1 MKKIDKL
8 FAKGVRNASHAP
20 HTPLSEEK
28 IASAAATSQSGA
40 GIWLIFHGR
49 EILLCATSLA
59 VGVGATLLTTHL
71 IQPQEPATQPTV
83 EAVAVDLCDSSDYDI
98 SHDFDID
105 NTANDKSTIVNRKSQ
120 ISSDQPPITLSPK
133 TTANHQQPISNAP
146 TPKANGQ
153 ALAPTPSVQSP
164 SSKTQLPTSE
174 PAIIK
179 KTIIQRDTVKIN
191 QTIIIKD
198 TVYVP

>member
-20 HTPLSEEK
+20 HTSLSEEK
-28 IASAAATSQSGA
+28 IAAAAAATSQSGA
-40 GIWLIFHGR
+40 GIWLISHGR

-71 IQPQEPATQPTV
+71 IRPQESATQPTV

-98 SHDFDID
+98 IHDFDID
-105 NTANDKSTIVNRKSQ
+105 NTANDKSKIANRKS
-120 ISSDQPPITLSPK
+120 PA
-133 TTANHQQPISNAP
+133 TTPNSQLPISNSQRP
-146 TPKANGQ
+146 IPKPQKPNANSQ
-153 ALAPTPSVQSP
+153 HP
-164 SSKTQLPTSE
+164 E

>member
-28 IASAAATSQSGA
+28 IAAAAAATSQSGA
-40 GIWLIFHGR
+40 GIWLISHVT
-49 EILLCATSLA
+49 EILLCITSLA

-71 IQPQEPATQPTV
+71 IQPKKPDSQPIV

-105 NTANDKSTIVNRKSQ
+105 NTANDKSKIVNHKSQ
-120 ISSDQPPITLSPK
+120 ISSDQPPITLSQK
-133 TTANHQQPISNAP
+133 TTANHQQPIPN
-146 TPKANGQ
+146 TQIPKANGQ
-153 ALAPTPSVQSP
+153 KPNANSQHP
-164 SSKTQLPTSE
+164 E

>member
-28 IASAAATSQSGA
+28 IAAAAAATTQSGA
-40 GIWLIFHGR
+40 GIWLISHGR

-98 SHDFDID
+98 IHDFDID
-105 NTANDKSTIVNRKSQ
+105 NTANDKSKIVNRKSQ
-120 ISSDQPPITLSPK
+120 ISSDQPPITLSQK
-133 TTANHQQPISNAP
+133 TTANHQQPIPN
-146 TPKANGQ
+146 TQIPKANGQ
-153 ALAPTPSVQSP
+153 KPNANSQHP
-164 SSKTQLPTSE
+164 E

>member
-28 IASAAATSQSGA
+28 IAAAAAATSQSGA
-40 GIWLIFHGR
+40 GIRLISHGR

-83 EAVAVDLCDSSDYDI
+83 EAVAVDLNDSSDYDI

-105 NTANDKSTIVNRKSQ
+105 NTANDKSNIANRKSPATNPQFPTSNIQLPTSNPQ
-120 ISSDQPPITLSPK
+120 I
-133 TTANHQQPISNAP
+133 
-146 TPKANGQ
+146 PKANGQ
-153 ALAPTPSVQSP
+153 HP
-164 SSKTQLPTSE
+164 E

-179 KTIIQRDTVKIN
+179 KTIIQRDTIKIN

>member
-1 MKKIDKL
+1 MKKIDKI
-8 FAKGVRNASHAP
+8 FAKGVRNLSHAP
-20 HTPLSEEK
+20 NQPMSEEK
-28 IASAAATSQSGA
+28 IAAAAAATSQSGA
-40 GIWLIFHGR
+40 GIWLSHVT
-49 EILLCATSLA
+49 EILLCITSLA

-71 IQPQEPATQPTV
+71 IQPKKPATQPIV
-83 EAVAVDLCDSSDYDI
+83 EAVSVDLCDSTDYDI

-105 NTANDKSTIVNRKSQ
+105 NTANDKSKIENRKSQ
-120 ISSDQPPITLSPK
+120 ISSNQPPITLSQK
-133 TTANHQQPISNAP
+133 TTANHQQPISNP
-146 TPKANGQ
+146 QTPKANGQ

-164 SSKTQLPTSE
+164 NSKTQLPTPE

>member
-1 MKKIDKL
+1 MKKIDKI
-8 FAKGVRNASHAP
+8 FAKGVRNLSHAP
-20 HTPLSEEK
+20 NQPMSEEK
-28 IASAAATSQSGA
+28 IAAAAAATSQSGA
-40 GIWLIFHGR
+40 GIWLISHVT
-49 EILLCATSLA
+49 EILLCITSLA

-71 IQPQEPATQPTV
+71 IQPKKPDSQPNTEVVVSDNTNIDTTATYHSTFPKNNNQRPTTNSQPT
-83 EAVAVDLCDSSDYDI
+83 I
-98 SHDFDID
+98 S
-105 NTANDKSTIVNRKSQ
+105 
-120 ISSDQPPITLSPK
+120 LSPK
-133 TTANHQQPISNAP
+133 TTANHQQPISNP
-146 TPKANGQ
+146 QTPKANGQ

-164 SSKTQLPTSE
+164 NSKTQLPTPE

>member
-28 IASAAATSQSGA
+28 IAAAAAATSQSGA
-40 GIWLIFHGR
+40 GIWLISHGR

-71 IQPQEPATQPTV
+71 IQPKKPDSQPTV

-120 ISSDQPPITLSPK
+120 ISSDQPPITLSKK
-133 TTANHQQPISNAP
+133 TTANHQQPIPN
-146 TPKANGQ
+146 TQIPKANGQ
-153 ALAPTPSVQSP
+153 KPNANSQHP
-164 SSKTQLPTSE
+164 E